1 MAGWTA
7 TDRNR
12 GGRNGCGLDDE
23 HRFFFVTGLSPPCP
37 VAPFDLVSSV
47 FIAKISSVCQMIL
60 FPPYL
65 QQLAAV

>member
-1 MAGWTA
+1 MAGWTD

-12 GGRNGCGLDDE
+12 GGRNGCGL
-23 HRFFFVTGLSPPCP
+23 FFVTGLSPPCP